1 MQSPKQ
7 TLTQFGLNL
16 PPDQEEKAIQAI
28 VFYHSQFQPEEEE
41 ILSLK
46 KNKDMRSIHD
56 TSWLKSAGRGI
67 LHS

>member
-7 TLTQFGLNL
+7 ILRQFDINL
-16 PPDQEEKAIQAI
+16 PPDQEEKVIEAI

-41 ILSLK
+41 ILILK
-46 KNKDMRSIHD
+46 KNKDMRSMLD

-67 LHS
+67 LH